1 MLLLR
6 RHHPAQKSS
15 TLLCKKSQR
24 RLKTISLLIL
34 VPTCP
39 FFPLRCT
46 GLGTGPHLQQ
56 ALCFPLPEFY
66 LYYLYYLSN
75 FLYIIFMS
83 YDFPLPMKLY
93 LPTSASRERSLLLPS
108 RKFTWHS
115 VLSFHVSILVPQP
128 DHELLRRNVLSA
140 V

>member
-24 RLKTISLLIL
+24 RLKTISFLLL
-34 VPTCP
+34 VATCP
-39 FFPLRCT
+39 FFPLAWA
-46 GLGTGPHLQQ
+46 LDHLQQ

-128 DHELLRRNVLSA
+128 DHELLWRNVLSA